1 MAAKPTPLVTEWV
14 AELLASGLEPATA
27 KARQLAVR
35 WFSAWMD
42 ADDTIDHTDQL
53 LAIKPPKLSEKLI
66 RPVAETGMRAGEV
79 LALEMSDV
87 NMSAGVVSIRKTKSG
102 RGRLV
107 SFIAKAAVALDWLA
121 ALVVQ
126 TV

>member
-1 MAAKPTPLVTEWV
+1 M
-14 AELLASGLEPATA
+14 
-27 KARQLAVR
+27 
-35 WFSAWMD
+35 
-42 ADDTIDHTDQL
+42 
-53 LAIKPPKLSEKLI
+53 AIKPPKLSEKLI